1 MGIAPYRGSEP
12 PMLKLNGI
20 QESNAAAA
28 SILVVDDTAVARD
41 LITAVLRRRGYQIL
55 SAADGD
61 EALKIIRKCYPD
73 LIVTDLEMP
82 NVDGQEMI
90 EQIRNSE
97 DQIIRRTPIVVCS
110 SRNDEMTVAEVR
122 TSGANA
128 FLPKPL
134 DVVRLAT
141 AVETAL
147 P

>member
-61 EALKIIRKCYPD
+61 EALKIIRKLS
-73 LIVTDLEMP
+73 LIH
-82 NVDGQEMI
+82 I
-90 EQIRNSE
+90 
-97 DQIIRRTPIVVCS
+97 
-110 SRNDEMTVAEVR
+110 
-122 TSGANA
+122 
-128 FLPKPL
+128 
-134 DVVRLAT
+134 
-141 AVETAL
+141 
-147 P
+147 